1 MKLRRI
7 FKVTTNE
14 IQIPLSIISL
24 TVIIRYNYLAIDFIK
39 PSKLLLISYG
49 GFNVYIQNMAE
60 FHEKKARN
68 ARRLRE
74 ENVIA
79 TLKWFNVGPNN
90 NITGYCRTGEVFAF
104 LGTTDVKSGIMKE
117 LACANSNKVLLND
130 VPLTPDDVTFIDVQ
144 CSDILYNNLT
154 VLETIAYS
162 AELRVC
168 EKTHASE
175 LTALRLLKEMGL
187 KDIADKKI
195 REISLWQRRMIVLA
209 TEVAAEYGVIFFD
222 LPTSDLDASSA
233 VSMIRAMQNIVRS
246 GDNKTNIL
254 MITINS
260 FTFREYVR
268 LDRVQLILRYTGVDY
283 STDEPSPGA
292 LHSMKENDAES
303 IYQSSHGA
311 SSIYFG
317 AGSSALTYFVSRGR
331 VPTPGASISD
341 FLMDL
346 VDTIRHSE
354 LIALEEEYMKS
365 LKHDTVLFPLD
376 KQQQLEQQQRQRHG
390 SIDDQDVLDSEYYE
404 HRNINRNIMPFTPMK
419 STAIQRS
426 MEYSSY
432 SNFSNG
438 RSESVGGTT
447 RYTGWTVEDSEGPSP
462 IYSYQRSPLQVEED
476 RSRSAMTSLWS
487 TCKSCSR
494 IIKYKLLNFSV
505 DTCIIDITYLATTV
519 LGCVYDKDND
529 EFTMPTLMKEFIWC
543 LWRACIVR
551 CRDVKNVLSI
561 WCISGVMVAI
571 GLLLCYA
578 GTLTYSIGGIYHR
591 IILLSFTPFLNI
603 LVGCMWNLDDCK
615 DRAVFSYERVRG
627 YYGFLMFFPLCT
639 IIADIL
645 VYRLI
650 PPLIITLLM
659 YPMVGLS
666 LDASKMYIFCKLVML
681 LCIAGSCLC
690 KAILNLFSVIRYL
703 NSSKISMLTAIIITM
718 LLLIAI
724 GQRFHPYNDV
734 TNIVVNSM
742 HPSSVDMSGVEV
754 TERVLYPQMELSLH
768 LNSTSIPNMVPT
780 VTVKDLSLFYEV
792 SYCCVYI

>member
-1 MKLRRI
+1 
-7 FKVTTNE
+7 
-14 IQIPLSIISL
+14 
-24 TVIIRYNYLAIDFIK
+24 
-39 PSKLLLISYG
+39 
-49 GFNVYIQNMAE
+49 MAE

-74 ENVIA
+74 DNVIA
-79 TLKWFNVGPNN
+79 TLKWYNVGPNN

-104 LGTTDVKSGIMKE
+104 LGTSEVKSGIMKE
-117 LACANSNKVLLND
+117 LACGNSNKILLND
-130 VPLTPDDVTFIDVQ
+130 VPLTTDDVTFIDVQ

-168 EKTHASE
+168 DKTHASE

-283 STDEPSPGA
+283 SEDEPSPGGT
-292 LHSMKENDAES
+292 LEHRVRDNYTEDS
-303 IYQSSHGA
+303 IYESNHGA

-354 LIALEEEYMKS
+354 LIALEEEYIRS
-365 LKHDTVLFPLD
+365 IKHETVLFPLD
-376 KQQQLEQQQRQRHG
+376 KQQLLEQQQRQRHG
-390 SIDDQDVLDSEYYE
+390 SMDEQELQDREYYE
-404 HRNINRNIMPFTPMK
+404 QRMGNRNIQPFTPMRT
-419 STAIQRS
+419 STVTKAF
-426 MEYSSY
+426 EYSTY
-432 SNFSNG
+432 SEG
-438 RSESVGGTT
+438 RSGFTGGTVGDLESQWP
-447 RYTGWTVEDSEGPSP
+447 YHSSL
-462 IYSYQRSPLQVEED
+462 RSHRKTQEES
-476 RSRSAMTSLWS
+476 SRDGISRPTSSLWGA
-487 TCKSCSR
+487 CRACSR
-494 IIKYKLLNFSV
+494 GMKDKLSHCTV
-505 DTCIIDITYLATTV
+505 DSCITDITFLATTV
-519 LGCVYDKDND
+519 LSCIYDKDND
-529 EFTMPTLMKEFIWC
+529 EFTMPTLMKECSWC

-561 WCISGVMVAI
+561 WCLSGVLVAV

-578 GTLTYSIGGIYHR
+578 GTLTPTVSGIYHR
-591 IILLSFTPFLNI
+591 IILLSFTPFLVV

-627 YYGFLMFFPLCT
+627 YYRWNLFFPLCT

-645 VYRLI
+645 VYRLV
-650 PPLIITLLM
+650 PPLIITALM
-659 YPMVGLS
+659 YPLVGLS
-666 LDASKMYIFCKLVML
+666 LSATKMYVFCRLVML
-681 LCIAGSCLC
+681 LCIAGSCMC

-703 NSSKISMLTAIIITM
+703 NSSKISMVTAVIITM

-734 TNIVVNSM
+734 THITVNTAPTPGLEGM
-742 HPSSVDMSGVEV
+742 GVPGSRE
-754 TERVLYPQMELSLH
+754 LYSHMELSLH
-768 LNSTSIPNMVPT
+768 LNSTVPSMVPR
-780 VTVKDLSLFYEV
+780 VTVKDLSLFYQV
-792 SYCCVYI
+792 SRAGSVFNYGTECVLTLCCVGMLCADMERAGGGVH